1 MSMKT
6 FSVSQ
11 AYDIISY
18 HEILSSLDILSL
30 FQAVHRL
37 RDKPERFIHRS
48 VPSHH
53 YVSLEPVPLNR
64 SRHINGHCF
73 GQLN

>member
-1 MSMKT
+1 MSMKI
-6 FSVSQ
+6 FRVSQ

-18 HEILSSLDILSL
+18 HEMLSSLDIFSL
-30 FQAVHRL
+30 LQTVHRL

-53 YVSLEPVPLNR
+53 YVSLEAVPLNR
-64 SRHINGHCF
+64 SRRFNGHCS